1 MQFFTLHEVGAPRTV
16 ITGDFFAYCEEKSAQ
31 ESHDERDGLPPPTSV
46 TSPALEVQERHEGGE
61 SPSLAVEG
69 EKVGEEE
76 SMSEEEVAAFEHRMQ
91 EDERDYYL
99 GKYGVDIDAL
109 EYRYDEGR
117 TMGYGDEGYDIDN
130 EHDTS
135 MDYGIGED
143 IFDEEE

>member
-1 MQFFTLHEVGAPRTV
+1 MQESCEARSDLPPRT
-16 ITGDFFAYCEEKSAQ
+16 
-31 ESHDERDGLPPPTSV
+31 LV
-46 TSPALEVQERHEGGE
+46 TFPIPEVQERHEGGE
-61 SPSLAVEG
+61 SPSLAVE
-69 EKVGEEE
+69 EEEAGEEE
-76 SMSEEEVAAFEHRMQ
+76 SMSEEVAVFEHRMQ

-117 TMGYGDEGYDIDN
+117 TMEYGDEGYDIDN
-130 EHDTS
+130 EHDTL